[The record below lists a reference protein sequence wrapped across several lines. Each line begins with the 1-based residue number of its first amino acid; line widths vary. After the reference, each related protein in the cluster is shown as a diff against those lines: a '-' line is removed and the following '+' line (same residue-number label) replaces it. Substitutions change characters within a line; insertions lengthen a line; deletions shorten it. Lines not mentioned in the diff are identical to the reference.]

1 MANDKAT
8 GYYEDGETED
18 YRVIVDNFPLRVD
31 LLSFNAALNAADEV
45 LLDWSTSGEENFFGF
60 EVQRSSDNIN
70 WAPLQ
75 TLFATGNGNHDV
87 NYYNYTDISPFSGT
101 SFYRLKM
108 INGDGR
114 FRYSPVKM
122 ISLDKGI
129 DKITVSPVPANDRAS
144 LIVRTYSDGELS
156 LQVSDISGR
165 IVYNR
170 VVSVRKGENVIDLPF
185 VQQAGD
191 GMYFINARLNGKQET
206 AKLLVI
212 KK

>member
-1 MANDKAT
+1 
-8 GYYEDGETED
+8 
-18 YRVIVDNFPLRVD
+18 
-31 LLSFNAALNAADEV
+31 
-45 LLDWSTSGEENFFGF
+45 
-60 EVQRSSDNIN
+60 
-70 WAPLQ
+70 
-75 TLFATGNGNHDV
+75 LFATGNGNHDI
-87 NYYNYTDISPFSGT
+87 NYYNCTDISPFSGT

-122 ISLDKGI
+122 IRLDKGF

-156 LQVSDISGR
+156 LQVSDISGK

-170 VVSVRKGENVIDLPF
+170 VVSIRKGENVIDLPF